1 MKIGRRLAIK
11 ILNAS
16 KFVLMLEA
24 TENDSAITEP
34 VDKALLARLAITVQN
49 ATTAFDDFNYAK
61 ALEVTE
67 SFFWNLTDD
76 YVELVKERA
85 YGAQGDA
92 KAESAK
98 ATLATT
104 LKTLLGLFAPFMPFV
119 TEEVWSW
126 WQVGSVH
133 RSTWPTSDTLEA
145 LSKGQNPKLLDDLAV
160 AISGIRKAKSDAN
173 VSMRAKLSQ
182 ATITAPSEVLDR
194 LQLAAEDIKAAG
206 CITQLLLESGDQV
219 SVTAVLAP
227 D

>member
-1 MKIGRRLAIK
+1 
-11 ILNAS
+11 
-16 KFVLMLEA
+16 MLEGIED
-24 TENDSAITEP
+24 ENAITEP
-34 VDKALLARLAITVQN
+34 VDKALLAQLA
-49 ATTAFDDFNYAK
+49 ATAQSATAAFDDFNYAK

-67 SFFWNLTDD
+67 SFFWNFTDD

-85 YGAQGDA
+85 YGGQGA
-92 KAESAK
+92 APAESAK
-98 ATLATT
+98 ATLAIT
-104 LKTLLGLFAPFMPFV
+104 LKTVLGLFSPFLPFV

-133 RSTWPTSDTLEA
+133 RSTWPASAHLIA
-145 LSKGQNPKLLDDLAV
+145 LAHGQDPKLLDDLAV
-160 AISGIRKAKSDAN
+160 AISGIRKTKSDAN

-182 ATITAPSEVLDR
+182 VTITASSEMIDR

-206 CITQLLLESGDQV
+206 CITQLLLESGDQL